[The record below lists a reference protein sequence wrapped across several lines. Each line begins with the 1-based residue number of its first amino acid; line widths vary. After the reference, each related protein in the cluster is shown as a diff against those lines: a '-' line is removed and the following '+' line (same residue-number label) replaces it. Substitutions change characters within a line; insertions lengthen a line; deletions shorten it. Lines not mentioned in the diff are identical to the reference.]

1 MLLKLCGPPTLC
13 SMNDANALLS
23 LKVPLLLIVP
33 PFQNWIEPLLAAVF
47 PVQVV
52 VAWRLIVPPPTSTFV
67 FGPEIVTSL
76 LSVVDADPEKAPP
89 VHGAGPCNMRSGPTI
104 VLPLNR

>member
-33 PFQNWIEPLLAAVF
+33 PFQNWIALLLAAVL
-47 PVQVV
+47 PVQLV
-52 VAWRLIVPPPTSTFV
+52 VAFRLTTRPPNTTLV
-67 FGPEIVTSL
+67 FGPVIVTL
-76 LSVVDADPEKAPP
+76 LLKVVLAAPEIPP
-89 VHGAGPCNMRSGPTI
+89 
-104 VLPLNR
+104 PLQVAIPWNV